1 MPESRKISPK
11 SGKFWP
17 ESRNLSV
24 GSSFSSFKGRKSKP
38 DLSESGSG
46 DEDPLSTRRSSRVG
60 WFQVGS
66 GRFFGWVGY
75 SDESGQP

>member
-1 MPESRKISPK
+1 MPESGKISPK

-24 GSSFSSFKGRKSKP
+24 GSGFSGFKGGKLKP
-38 DLSESGSG
+38 NPPELVSG
-46 DEDPLSTRRSSRVG
+46 DEDPPSTRQSSRVS

-66 GRFFGWVGY
+66 GRFFRWVGY
-75 SDESGQP
+75 SDESGQL